1 MALPKI
7 ATPTFRTTIPSTGQ
21 EIEYRPFLVK
31 EEKMLLMAL
40 EGQDGKEMTVA
51 TKKILDACIMTP
63 DVDIDKLAT
72 FDVEYLFLQLRG
84 KSISEVI
91 ELRVGHTDSV
101 EGCDHKTDINI
112 NIDDIK
118 VEDVRKDNK
127 IMITDQIGVVV
138 RYPSMK
144 DVLLLSTN
152 ADDKEVAFNV
162 ISSCIDMVFDAEN
175 VYDDFSHEEMKAWLD
190 GLNQKQFEKVSSF
203 FDKIPKLKYDVKWT
217 CKKCKKQDHFVLEGL
232 QSFFTYL

>member
-1 MALPKI
+1 MKVILPTPSNFEKKLCSYFSEECAVSNVTEYRKRNQSNINKISKDIYYGKI
-7 ATPTFRTTIPSTGQ
+7 A
-21 EIEYRPFLVK
+21 EILVFNYLISK
-31 EEKMLLMAL
+31 GKKASPPDFMIYESKM
-40 EGQDGKEMTVA
+40 KSF
-51 TKKILDACIMTP
+51 DA
-63 DVDIDKLAT
+63 
-72 FDVEYLFLQLRG
+72 
-84 KSISEVI
+84 
-91 ELRVGHTDSV
+91 
-101 EGCDHKTDINI
+101 
-112 NIDDIK
+112 DIK